1 MAQSQLKSA
10 PGTDRR
16 VRHEARDGLA
26 AAAVSLG
33 ASVALTALLYVA
45 VRWLG

>member
-1 MAQSQLKSA
+1 MAQSELSSA
-10 PGTDRR
+10 PGAGRR

-33 ASVALTALLYVA
+33 ASAALAGLIHLALW
-45 VRWLG
+45 WLG

>member
-1 MAQSQLKSA
+1 MAQSELTSA
-10 PGTDRR
+10 PVADRR
-16 VRHEARDGLA
+16 IRHEARDGLA

-33 ASVALTALLYVA
+33 ASALLAGLLYAA

>member
-1 MAQSQLKSA
+1 MVQFELGSG
-10 PGTDRR
+10 PGTARR
-16 VRHEARDGLA
+16 IRHEARDGLA

-33 ASVALTALLYVA
+33 ASVTLTALLYLA